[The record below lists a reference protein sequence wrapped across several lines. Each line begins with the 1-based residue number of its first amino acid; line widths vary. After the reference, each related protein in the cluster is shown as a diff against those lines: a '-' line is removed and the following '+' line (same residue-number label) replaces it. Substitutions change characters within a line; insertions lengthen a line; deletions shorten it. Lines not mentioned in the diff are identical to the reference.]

1 MKIVEVNN
9 RTKNLIN
16 NLVEIWEDSVRA
28 THTFL
33 ANEEIEKVKEEREKN
48 IENSLKNFL
57 NVKIRMNS

>member
-28 THTFL
+28 TYTFW
-33 ANEEIEKVKEEREKN
+33 ANEEIEKNKRICSTIN
-48 IENSLKNFL
+48 
-57 NVKIRMNS
+57 